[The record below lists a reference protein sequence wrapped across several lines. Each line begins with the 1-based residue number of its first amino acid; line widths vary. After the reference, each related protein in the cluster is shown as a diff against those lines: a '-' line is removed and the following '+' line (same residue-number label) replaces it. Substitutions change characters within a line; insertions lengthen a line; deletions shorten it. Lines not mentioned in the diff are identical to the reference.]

1 MSNTPAYPKKL
12 PIVLIATLATLLLTS
27 GAIVTGEL
35 LRMTAPRAA
44 TAVRSPAPARTPAR
58 APVVEAV
65 AEPEPEV
72 EPEPAPELQP
82 EPVFSEGTAEAVT
95 AVGEVGAA
103 GG

>member
-12 PIVLIATLATLLLTS
+12 PIALIATLATLAAQR

-44 TAVRSPAPARTPAR
+44 AAVRSPAPARTPTR

-65 AEPEPEV
+65 AEPEPEL
-72 EPEPAPELQP
+72 EPEPAPEPELQP
-82 EPVFSEGTAEAVT
+82 EPVFSEDTADA
-95 AVGEVGAA
+95 
-103 GG
+103 